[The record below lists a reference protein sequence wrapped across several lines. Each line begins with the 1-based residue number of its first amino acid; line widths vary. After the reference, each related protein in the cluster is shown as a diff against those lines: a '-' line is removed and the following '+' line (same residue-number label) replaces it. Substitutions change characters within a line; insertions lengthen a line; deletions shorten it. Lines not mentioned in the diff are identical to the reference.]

1 MSDRINP
8 GNTPRRLRPT
18 ERDTPQNEPGASHS
32 AEETLRAGA
41 YMCHHPAGAPQESVD
56 YPSPADLKQEAVLA
70 VLAARSGRADAI
82 CTECERLVEEDAG
95 LAWAAYA
102 RARVDHYRSRRA
114 MRGSVRTVPIEHV
127 ADSEVADKQIP
138 VTSKAIVRRIIR
150 ERVPELTDH
159 QIQRVVIEMSAAQ
172 SIKRR
177 PGKVMPERLRAVLA
191 RLRKSTG
198 LPLDTSL
205 L

>member
-1 MSDRINP
+1 MSNRPHPEPTGRAQAANP
-8 GNTPRRLRPT
+8 DHPEDETGL
-18 ERDTPQNEPGASHS
+18 SSS
-32 AEETLRAGA
+32 AEDEGRAGT
-41 YMCHHPAGAPQESVD
+41 YMCHYPEGAPEETVD
-56 YPSPADLKQEAVLA
+56 HPSPADLKQEAVVA
-70 VLAARSGRADAI
+70 VLAARSGREDVV

-102 RARVDHYRSRRA
+102 RARVDHYRARRE
-114 MRGSVRTVPIEHV
+114 MRGSRR
-127 ADSEVADKQIP
+127 QIAVEDIAEPEETDQRKP
-138 VTSKAIVRRIIR
+138 VTSKAIVRRMVR

-177 PGKVMPERLRAVLA
+177 PGKVMPAKLRAALA